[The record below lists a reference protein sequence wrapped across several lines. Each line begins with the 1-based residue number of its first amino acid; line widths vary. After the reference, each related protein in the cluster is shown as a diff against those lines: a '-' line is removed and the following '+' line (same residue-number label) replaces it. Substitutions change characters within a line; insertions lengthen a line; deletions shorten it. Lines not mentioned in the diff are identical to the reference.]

1 MTKKISHSGEERHS
15 LADCPKQK
23 VSLELH
29 HRLFSEHS
37 NRVSLVEKLEFSL
50 PVAVTVGR
58 GYYCSL
64 SQQMTVARR
73 SHCRGEE
80 NLVHGGCVG
89 PEVAILLP
97 KTSVKFCQEH

>member
-1 MTKKISHSGEERHS
+1 M
-15 LADCPKQK
+15 
-23 VSLELH
+23 
-29 HRLFSEHS
+29 
-37 NRVSLVEKLEFSL
+37 EKLEFSP

-64 SQQMTVARR
+64 SQQTAVTRR

-80 NLVHGGCVG
+80 NLARGGCVG

-97 KTSVKFCQEH
+97 KTSVKFCQGH